1 MNMNNKNATYLLS
14 IISTFIFMYYYFSFD
29 LISHF
34 LGCYNLDL
42 TSVISWEDVQF
53 SFVPILLKPILFF
66 FLIFFGIATFII
78 PIWQKQG
85 ISFQYLVNLK
95 TRFNQKTQKNA
106 WKKVFLIGLLI
117 FTGGVIAIYFI
128 ATIKSTIITSFWL
141 LATACFAYYL
151 HKNIELILI
160 SLVFVFMALYC
171 NDLKGKVQRIYDND
185 IKLDLLNGE
194 IVKSDENHQL
204 IFLGTKY
211 VIIQTDSIDAKL
223 YPTNRIK
230 EIEWIRKS
238 K

>member
-1 MNMNNKNATYLLS
+1 MNNKNATYLLS

-53 SFVPILLKPILFF
+53 SFVSILLKPILFF

-85 ISFQYLVNLK
+85 ISFQRLVDLK
-95 TRFNQKTQKNA
+95 TRFNQKTKKLA
-106 WKKVFLIGLLI
+106 WKKIFLRGFLI
-117 FTGGVIAIYFI
+117 FTGGIIGIYFVF
-128 ATIKSTIITSFWL
+128 TTKSTIITSFWL
-141 LATACFAYYL
+141 LAAACFAYYL

-160 SLVFVFMALYC
+160 SLVFVFMTLYC
-171 NDLKGKVQRIYDND
+171 NDRKGKATSIYDND
-185 IKLDLLNGE
+185 IKLDLLDGE
-194 IVKSDENHQL
+194 IVKSDANHQL

-211 VIIQTDSIDAKL
+211 VIIQTDSINAKL